1 MRAENYNHKVW
12 ELKEVVHGRSGQV
25 IGYYLEGVSA
35 EPTPIESEYR
45 AHGEDVYGWF
55 QLELDDLAQVRQELT
70 TLGFDA
76 EAVIARM
83 PIS

>member
-45 AHGEDVYGWF
+45 AHGEDVYG
-55 QLELDDLAQVRQELT
+55 
-70 TLGFDA
+70 
-76 EAVIARM
+76 
-83 PIS
+83 